1 MRIYYHKDL
10 YSKVALLKAA
20 YHFTDNYY
28 VYLGI
33 EGDCYFVDFNSKSE
47 SYILASRINCFL
59 TAHRTVHS
67 CRKNSVRLWRDAFRQ
82 PKFRNSLEKWQ
93 KSIKTTCFFRRTML

>member
-67 CRKNSVRLWRDAFRQ
+67 CRKKVFAYGMTLFNNQHSDIFS
-82 PKFRNSLEKWQ
+82 KNGRNQ
-93 KSIKTTCFFRRTML
+93 

>member
-67 CRKNSVRLWRDAFRQ
+67 CRENSARLWRDAFR
-82 PKFRNSLEKWQ
+82 
-93 KSIKTTCFFRRTML
+93 